1 MSRRLGEST
10 DKEVEDQAEQDGY
23 AAGRYAGDGRIVR
36 DMRDKHKRKN
46 MPEQSIDKGFKE
58 AIKAAKDD

>member
-36 DMRDKHKRKN
+36 DMRDKHKGNK
-46 MPEQSIDKGFKE
+46 MAEQAFDKGFKDG
-58 AIKAAKDD
+58 IKAAKDD